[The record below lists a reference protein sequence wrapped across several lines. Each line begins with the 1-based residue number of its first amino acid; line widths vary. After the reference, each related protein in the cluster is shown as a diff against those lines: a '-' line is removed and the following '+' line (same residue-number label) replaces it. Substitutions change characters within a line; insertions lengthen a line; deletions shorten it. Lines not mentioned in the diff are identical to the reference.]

1 MKSPSDQ
8 ELFAAVRANDEEALG
23 ILFLRY
29 HDQLLRYGMK
39 LTSDSML
46 VEDSIQELF
55 IQLLQNSDRYFNI
68 KNFKAYLFTA
78 FRRDLQKKLQ
88 KLTKNRVNQYQQS
101 LPVEIEFTE
110 GDLAGYSEKDNLRQI
125 LVEILNSLP
134 WRQREALFL
143 RYYNGLSTK
152 EIAEVMGINDQT
164 VLNTL
169 YKGLKKV
176 KDAASV
182 IRTIV
187 ISFLFIGS
195 FYFQN

>member
-1 MKSPSDQ
+1 MSSLSDQ

-55 IQLLQNSDRYFNI
+55 IQLLQNRDRYFNI

-88 KLTKNRVNQYQQS
+88 KLTKKRINQYQQS
-101 LPVEIEFTE
+101 SPVEIEFTE
-110 GDLAGYSEKDNLRQI
+110 GDLASYSEKDNLRQT

-152 EIAEVMGINDQT
+152 EIAEVMGINNQT

-176 KDAASV
+176 KDAASI
-182 IRTIV
+182 IRIIM
-187 ISFLFIGS
+187 ISFLLIGL
-195 FYFQN
+195 F